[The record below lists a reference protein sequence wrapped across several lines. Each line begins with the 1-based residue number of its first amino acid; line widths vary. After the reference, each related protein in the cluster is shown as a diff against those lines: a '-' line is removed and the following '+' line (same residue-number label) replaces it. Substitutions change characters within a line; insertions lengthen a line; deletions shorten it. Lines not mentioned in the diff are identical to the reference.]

1 MSDFSLESPGDGSSE
16 TQSSRGGEHMFD
28 CYRGTKLTIL
38 GVMIP
43 TDRVTKTAIGL
54 DAINANLK
62 NGPIEDTAEKL
73 QGLVDFFNPTH
84 DLAVVEDDP
93 VFDNRANF
101 LRLRRRSPPKL
112 PPSLHA
118 CLPMMPT
125 PKKIV
130 THWDSMEHQRSND
143 KKPFEDCIANIED
156 TVEVARKIV
165 PRVAAN
171 ITALSNTAEDHTD
184 MLRRLGAFVH
194 VLRTPHDG
202 TTTATN
208 EDIKTIDKTASSI
221 RKIAKDD
228 VSDVSRQLQKIEKS
242 VEYVDAGLSTIG
254 KKVAENVAD
263 SIKHNIEIAA
273 TIQAMHDLADSMSS
287 QLSII
292 QEQVVDDK
300 TNEEIAA
307 VSTQLERFGSTA
319 TSKLTKIE
327 EEVGNVAL
335 HIANVAQN
343 QVSYSSAMDKM

>member
-1 MSDFSLESPGDGSSE
+1 
-16 TQSSRGGEHMFD
+16 
-28 CYRGTKLTIL
+28 
-38 GVMIP
+38 
-43 TDRVTKTAIGL
+43 
-54 DAINANLK
+54 
-62 NGPIEDTAEKL
+62 
-73 QGLVDFFNPTH
+73 
-84 DLAVVEDDP
+84 
-93 VFDNRANF
+93 
-101 LRLRRRSPPKL
+101 
-112 PPSLHA
+112 
-118 CLPMMPT
+118 
-125 PKKIV
+125 
-130 THWDSMEHQRSND
+130 
-143 KKPFEDCIANIED
+143 
-156 TVEVARKIV
+156 
-165 PRVAAN
+165 
-171 ITALSNTAEDHTD
+171 

-221 RKIAKDD
+221 GKIAKDD

-242 VEYVDAGLSTIG
+242 VEYVDVCVCEAAETRTQNFTTFQAGLSTIG

-335 HIANVAQN
+335 HIANVALHIANVALHIANVAQN